1 MRASRCPLRVNFAQS
16 GSTRDRPLSSEGR
29 SLNAVTG
36 GLLTALSGSSRLRSR
51 ASGFARN
58 VWTGCRS
65 QVRWCCRKSLI
76 CIRPVDR
83 RAGRGLDG
91 NTHAPLISLA
101 DRPSSG
107 HSGHQIQGA
116 SIDPF
121 HADPQLRT
129 WSRQRLDRHGLKM
142 GIEGLVVAQDAPGD
156 TGELVGQGDGELVP
170 VQSLRCRL

>member
-1 MRASRCPLRVNFAQS
+1 MTWLPSF
-16 GSTRDRPLSSEGR
+16 GSTRSRDAPDMHGCAGLVGAPLLVFCVSVIPHAQREQVGRVLVIRFSVTNDRNRVDLSRPIVIIRTAGIGALPPSRPEPV
-29 SLNAVTG
+29 AV
-36 GLLTALSGSSRLRSR
+36 
-51 ASGFARN
+51 ASAPN

-129 WSRQRLDRHGLKM
+129 WSRQQRL
-142 GIEGLVVAQDAPGD
+142 V
-156 TGELVGQGDGELVP
+156 
-170 VQSLRCRL
+170 